1 MGLFA
6 AKSLNMLPSNFITT
20 WGMQFGVGI
29 EGVLLSI
36 GLGDKINEIKRE
48 QIRAQQLLLNTKN
61 TMVESFSRFVPKQFL
76 TYLQKDTIED
86 IELGDAT
93 SYKMTVLFSDI
104 RNFTTLSE
112 TMTADENF
120 KFLNSYL
127 KRMEPIIQ
135 NHEGFV
141 DKFIGDAI
149 MALFPNNAQEALIS
163 SIEIQEE
170 LRNYNAE
177 RQNFGFSNLSIG
189 IGLNSGELMLGTV
202 GSDKRLDTTVIGD
215 ALTP

>member
-1 MGLFA
+1 MVINKTMTDNSDYRLYLEAQFEGLSDKLTSINDHLA
-6 AKSLNMLPSNFITT
+6 RLNGSVAKHELKITENLPHS
-20 WGMQFGVGI
+20 V
-29 EGVLLSI
+29 VHC
-36 GLGDKINEIKRE
+36 
-48 QIRAQQLLLNTKN
+48 
-61 TMVESFSRFVPKQFL
+61 V
-76 TYLQKDTIED
+76 QKDTIED